1 MILRKNYS
9 GIIVYGMI
17 LLFMMTGITAAC
29 FAEGDVLVL
38 TLERA
43 LEIALNDNKDVKVAH
58 EEIQKADARIRE
70 ARSVA
75 LPNLSVNNI
84 YTRNLKLPAF
94 FLTFDNKITKIV
106 VGSSNSV
113 QSMATLA
120 QPIWVGGKVGTALKI
135 AKIYSDAS
143 DESLEKTK
151 KEVIYQVKQLYYG
164 ILLSREAI
172 KVTRQT
178 YEQADGHYKNVK
190 SKFEQG
196 SASEFDLLRAEVE
209 ATNLKPQVIQAEN
222 RLELLQTSL
231 KNLLAI
237 NPDQE
242 VKVEG
247 QFTFMPLD
255 ESILTQGS
263 KEALN
268 KRSDLRELE
277 LTSKMMALNVKI
289 ERAGWFPS
297 LYLTGTM
304 QFMGQTNDYRIR
316 KDQRNLS
323 YDLGLQLQVPIFD
336 GLRTSARVE
345 QAEIDHQKMM
355 YQIEKVKD
363 GITTEARQAV
373 LQMREANQRVS
384 ALVRNVEQAEKANK
398 IAVVRYGSG
407 IGTQLELFDAQVARE
422 MAQMN
427 YLQGVYDYLI
437 AQAAWEKAVGR

>member
-1 MILRKNYS
+1 MIFIKRCSKAVIYVLFPFLMT
-9 GIIVYGMI
+9 IGMVRLSI
-17 LLFMMTGITAAC
+17 
-29 FAEGDVLVL
+29 AESNVLVL

-43 LEIALNDNKDVKVAH
+43 LEIALKDNKDVKVAQ
-58 EEIQKADARIRE
+58 EDIQKADARIRE
-70 ARSVA
+70 ARSAA
-75 LPNLSVNNI
+75 LPNVSVNNI

-106 VGSSNSV
+106 VGSSNSI

-120 QPIWVGGKVGTALKI
+120 QPIWIGGKVGTALKI
-135 AKIYSDAS
+135 AKVYSDAT

-151 KEVIYQVKQLYYG
+151 KDVIYQVKQLYYG

-178 YEQADGHYKNVK
+178 YEQADAHYKNVK
-190 SKFEQG
+190 SKFDQG
-196 SASEFDLLRAEVE
+196 AASEFDLLRAEVQ
-209 ATNLKPQVIQAEN
+209 ATNLKPQVTQAEN

-242 VKVEG
+242 IQVDG
-247 QFTFMPLD
+247 RFTFLPLD
-255 ESILTQGS
+255 ESTLEQGS
-263 KEALN
+263 KEALQ
-268 KRSDLRELE
+268 KRPELRELE
-277 LTSKMMALNVKI
+277 LTSQMMAFVVKI
-289 ERAGWFPS
+289 ERAGWYPS
-297 LYLTGTM
+297 LYLMGSM

-316 KDQRNLS
+316 KEQRNIS
-323 YDLGLQLQVPIFD
+323 YDVGFQLQVPIFD

-345 QAEIDHQKMM
+345 QAEIDHQKIV

-373 LQMREANQRVS
+373 LQMREANQRVT
-384 ALVRNVEQAEKANK
+384 ALVRNVEQSEKAHK
-398 IAVVRYGSG
+398 IAVVRYESG